1 MTTSICER
9 DFMRFLFIGWGNDYQ
24 RIEIE
29 EISQKENVRHVEIP
43 KIVKK
48 FTRLFKF
55 FSSQFY
61 HNVNSLYLILTAVS
75 SQDTIILQ
83 DGSKYR
89 LIAKL
94 LPNRT
99 FVIFRNTV
107 DEKNKSLLCA
117 RQCFTFDP
125 VDAEEY
131 SMTLYDQ
138 YIPSID
144 YLRKNQ
150 PSISHD
156 VAFVGRKKAR
166 QYFLKDLSKLLS
178 KHRVKIDLI
187 DSTFYS
193 YNEYLKRQYSAKV
206 VIEIGKHT
214 QSGSSMRAIE
224 ALALE
229 RKIIT
234 NNRSLKKSLSFAAE
248 NIFVIDE
255 TACEEDLTNFIESN
269 FSSIP
274 ETDIR
279 RLESGYVLKEILSTI
294 KSELSLTQC

>member
-1 MTTSICER
+1 
-9 DFMRFLFIGWGNDYQ
+9 MRFLFIGWGSDYQ

-29 EISQKENVRHVEIP
+29 QISQKENVRHVEIP
-43 KIVKK
+43 SGVKK
-48 FTRLFKF
+48 FTQLFKL
-55 FSSQFY
+55 FSHQFY
-61 HNVNSLYLILTAVS
+61 HDVNSLYLIFTEVS
-75 SQDTIILQ
+75 SQDAIILQ

-94 LPNRT
+94 LPEKT
-99 FVIFRNTV
+99 FVIFRNIV
-107 DEKNKSLLCA
+107 NQKNKNLLSA
-117 RQCFTFDP
+117 RLCFTFDP
-125 VDAEEY
+125 ADAKKY
-131 SMTLYDQ
+131 SMILYDQ

-156 VAFVGRKKAR
+156 VAFVGRKKGR
-166 QYFLKDLSKLLS
+166 QVALTNISKLLS
-178 KHRVKIDLI
+178 KHRVRIELFDR
-187 DSTFYS
+187 DVYS
-193 YNEYLKRQYSAKV
+193 YDEYLIRQYSAKV
-206 VIEIGKHT
+206 VIEIGKYT

-234 NNRSLKKSLSFAAE
+234 NNRSLKRTLSFAAD

-255 TACEEDLTNFIESN
+255 GVCVEDLTDFIDLD
-269 FSSIP
+269 FSSIS

-279 RLESGYVLKEILSTI
+279 RFESPYVLSEILSAI
-294 KSELSLTQC
+294 KSAL